1 MRPCCI
7 PTVPRL
13 RKTNR
18 LHIPSSITSCTVKFV
33 LIHRTAACLM
43 LPCTSQT
50 LSLKEV
56 SEFGVPCGNN
66 PECHASLFSKNKNE
80 VSTNGSL
87 PQNCEADGRAVVH
100 TIHHVDH
107 FSRKLRRR
115 LTQRTLLEAKALKQQ
130 SEDLLHTLI
139 QLAELLAR
147 DPKAVKEKAMALWVE
162 LSKNEPEN
170 QARPTTLEQLLVM
183 LTRESARRMVH
194 LANHVSANVAKLPHY
209 LTVAVHDVVDYTTM
223 FTDML
228 LRTCQLDKTR
238 DQVIVHARLQ
248 MLKLQWVASEI
259 NTYANQLLYR
269 IDEFDSLKP
278 WECRKMRVLADHWRK
293 HTLSCV
299 DEENGDIREYLFS

>member
-1 MRPCCI
+1 MVCRGTLVYCNDAMAVNLVC
-7 PTVPRL
+7 R
-13 RKTNR
+13 
-18 LHIPSSITSCTVKFV
+18 
-33 LIHRTAACLM
+33 AAT
-43 LPCTSQT
+43 PP
-50 LSLKEV
+50 K
-56 SEFGVPCGNN
+56 
-66 PECHASLFSKNKNE
+66 CHASLFNKNK
-80 VSTNGSL
+80 L
-87 PQNCEADGRAVVH
+87 MPQNCEVDGRAVVH

-183 LTRESARRMVH
+183 LTRESARRVVH

-209 LTVAVHDVVDYTTM
+209 LTVAVHEVVDYTTM

-228 LRTCQLDKTR
+228 LRTWQLDKTR

-248 MLKLQWVASEI
+248 MLKLQWLASEI
-259 NTYANQLLYR
+259 NTYANQLLL
-269 IDEFDSLKP
+269 ILSVNINNKH
-278 WECRKMRVLADHWRK
+278 VLRQSNNANS
-293 HTLSCV
+293 TQNNLNAV
-299 DEENGDIREYLFS
+299 D

>member
-1 MRPCCI
+1 MFQD
-7 PTVPRL
+7 V
-13 RKTNR
+13 
-18 LHIPSSITSCTVKFV
+18 
-33 LIHRTAACLM
+33 
-43 LPCTSQT
+43 
-50 LSLKEV
+50 KEV
-56 SEFGVPCGNN
+56 V
-66 PECHASLFSKNKNE
+66 
-80 VSTNGSL
+80 
-87 PQNCEADGRAVVH
+87 PQNCEVDGRAVVH

-147 DPKAVKEKAMALWVE
+147 DPKAVKEKAMALWIE

-183 LTRESARRMVH
+183 LTRESARRVVH

-209 LTVAVHDVVDYTTM
+209 LTVAVHEVVDYTTM

-228 LRTCQLDKTR
+228 LRTWQLDKTR

-248 MLKLQWVASEI
+248 MLKLQWLASEI
-259 NTYANQLLYR
+259 NTYANQLLQYR
-269 IDEFDSLKP
+269 IDEFDYLNP
-278 WECRKMRVLADHWRK
+278 LECRKMRVLADHWKK
-293 HTLSCV
+293 HTLGCV
-299 DEENGDIREYLFS
+299 DEENGDVREYLFS